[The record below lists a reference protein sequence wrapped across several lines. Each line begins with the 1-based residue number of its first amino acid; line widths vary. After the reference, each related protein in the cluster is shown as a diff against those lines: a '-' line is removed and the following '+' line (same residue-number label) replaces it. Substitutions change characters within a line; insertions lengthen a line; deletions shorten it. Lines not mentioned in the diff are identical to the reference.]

1 MEKEAEQFRRK
12 VLKKTDDET
21 KETKSI

>member
-12 VLKKTDDET
+12 VLKKEKPDDET
-21 KETKSI
+21 KSI